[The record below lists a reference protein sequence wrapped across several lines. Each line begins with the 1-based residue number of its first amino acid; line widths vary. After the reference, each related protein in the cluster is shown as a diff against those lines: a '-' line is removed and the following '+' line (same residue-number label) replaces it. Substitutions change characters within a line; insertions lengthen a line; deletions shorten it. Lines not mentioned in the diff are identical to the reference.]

1 MEYFIVIVLTSAMSL
16 AIIKVLNKLRTNA
29 LNSKYTQ
36 SYIYEMIKDVIPKNT
51 FNKGKIVTQSQ
62 KHIQKNMLKVVITD
76 GMAYWMVDNI
86 IYTASATN
94 GRIDESSAK
103 QVDIDSMSK
112 EDVFKMLSI
121 IDDLKKGNDL
131 NDSGSTGDK
140 RV

>member
-1 MEYFIVIVLTSAMSL
+1 MEYFIVIVLTFIMSL

-29 LNSKYTQ
+29 LNSRYTQ
-36 SYIYEMIKDVIPKNT
+36 SYIYEMIKGVVPKNT
-51 FNKGKIVTQSQ
+51 FNKNKIVTQSQ
-62 KHIQKNMLKVVITD
+62 KHIQRNMLKVVITD
-76 GMAYWMVDNI
+76 GKAYWIVDNI
-86 IYTASATN
+86 IYTANATN